1 LHALLEQA
9 AITLQ
14 IRPAKV
20 NYTTNFA
27 AQKVNVTIESAEVI
41 ARQDQPV
48 TATFTGTLQDV
59 PFNATVSGV
68 SLADM
73 RTIDAVFPVRVALQT
88 ADVQFRAEGTI
99 ARPFD
104 RKEFDL
110 EHEISGKEI
119 EGLAPSVPRGRFLLA
134 AADLSMKRISGLARL
149 ISRRI

>member
-88 ADVQFRAEGTI
+88 ADVQFRAEGQMCSFGQKVPLPGHLT
-99 ARPFD
+99 
-104 RKEFDL
+104 
-110 EHEISGKEI
+110 GKS
-119 EGLAPSVPRGRFLLA
+119 LTS
-134 AADLSMKRISGLARL
+134 SMKYRAKKSKDLPR
-149 ISRRI
+149 

>member
-88 ADVQFRAEGTI
+88 AGRCAV
-99 ARPFD
+99 
-104 RKEFDL
+104 
-110 EHEISGKEI
+110 SG
-119 EGLAPSVPRGRFLLA
+119 
-134 AADLSMKRISGLARL
+134 
-149 ISRRI
+149 RRYHCQAI